1 MNIFD
6 ESSDCRLAMGSIG
19 CMRRMVSYMLLLL
32 SGLLFVFAV
41 REMILLATIISVP
54 AGWDEH
60 AFWGRVYNLFM
71 ALEFV
76 FMVIKYFEENYHFP
90 LRYILYIGITSVTRA
105 MIIDHDHLVA
115 AGAAIVLMALAYCL
129 ITLRN
134 ALTARFLP
142 EESKAV

>member
-6 ESSDCRLAMGSIG
+6 ETADCRLAMGSIA
-19 CMRRMVSYMLLLL
+19 CMRRLVSYMLLLL
-32 SGLLFVFAV
+32 TGLLFVFAA
-41 REMILLATIISVP
+41 REMILLVMIISVP

-60 AFWGRVYNLFM
+60 AFWGRIYNLFM

-105 MIIDHDHLVA
+105 MIIDHVHLVA
-115 AGAAIVLMALAYCL
+115 GGTAIVLMALAYCL

-134 ALTARFLP
+134 ALVTRFLP
-142 EESKAV
+142 EEPKAV